1 MLRKTDWIVKPK
13 LNRDS
18 EVLQKRTAG
27 GFKYE
32 KKVFNL
38 GELEQKL
45 VKAFGLVQDEKT
57 LTKTKDKSFAA
68 DKNTCEEKQ
77 AEFQVKKAMGTL

>member
-1 MLRKTDWIVKPK
+1 MINITKNDNVVVK
-13 LNRDS
+13 
-18 EVLQKRTAG
+18 
-27 GFKYE
+27 
-32 KKVFNL
+32 
-38 GELEQKL
+38 
-45 VKAFGLVQDEKT
+45 KT